1 MLTKR
6 RKKIK
11 KKGFNFKK
19 FFGILVF
26 ACLFIFL
33 LYSSINMLIKRIEL
47 QKELDNLEAEQ
58 EKLLKERES
67 LKFSLGEVYS
77 EAYLEKIAR
86 EDLNLK
92 KPGEKVFVIKKEGEV
107 IKENNE
113 EEMVEETFI
122 NKIQSFFKSF
132 NK

>member
-1 MLTKR
+1 MLAKR

-26 ACLFIFL
+26 ICLFVFL
-33 LYSSINMLIKRIEL
+33 LYSSINMLIKRMEL
-47 QKELDNLEAEQ
+47 QKELDALESQQ
-58 EKLLKERES
+58 EELLKERES
-67 LKFSLGEVYS
+67 LKFSLGEAYS

-92 KPGEKVFVIKKEGEV
+92 KPGEKVFVIKKEGEI
-107 IKENNE
+107 IKENNSE
-113 EEMVEETFI
+113 EKAEETFI
-122 NKIQSFFKSF
+122 DKVQSFFKSF
-132 NK
+132 KK